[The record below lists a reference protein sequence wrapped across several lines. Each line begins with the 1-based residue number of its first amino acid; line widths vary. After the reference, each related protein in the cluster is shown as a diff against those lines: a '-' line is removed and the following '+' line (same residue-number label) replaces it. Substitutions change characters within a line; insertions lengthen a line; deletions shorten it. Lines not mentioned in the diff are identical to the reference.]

1 LTRRTDDL
9 LSFLDRLIAAERNG
23 YHCQREMGE
32 VISELKGELVI
43 GEYFS
48 KFNRSKIE
56 ELRRMTK

>member
-1 LTRRTDDL
+1 MRRTDDL
-9 LSFLDRLIAAERNG
+9 LSFLDRLIAAERSG

-43 GEYFS
+43 GEYSGKFS
-48 KFNRSKIE
+48 RSKIE